1 MPDSGSIRI
10 GGRDVTGDAPADRDV
25 AFVFQQY
32 SLYPHLTVFENMA
45 FALRAPIR
53 RVPEAEIRAK
63 VQEVARLLHIETKL
77 DNKATQLSGG
87 QMQRVAIGRALVR
100 SPSIYLMDEPLSS
113 LDAKLRGEMR
123 LELKRIQ
130 TDLGATILYV
140 THDQTEAMTMASR
153 IGVIEAGRL
162 MQIGTPREIYE
173 NPVNAY
179 VAARLGQPAINLLP
193 AALFAG
199 VPPGGPNHRR
209 AHRASDDR
217 ARRRRRVGNRDADR
231 TSRRPEPSPPRPRR
245 PARRDVVGPRGEP
258 RRRGRRVAPPQQTAV
273 LRCGRREGRGMTLDR
288 AAREKLVRAL
298 AASMIE
304 HADELTSLD
313 QAIGDGDHG
322 LNMKR
327 GFEAVLATLP
337 GLADKSLPEM
347 LKAIGMTLVMKVGG
361 ASGPLV
367 GTFFMELGKA
377 LPEQP
382 ARADLVAAT
391 DKAINA
397 VKARG
402 RSDAG
407 QKTLL
412 DVLVPVQAVL
422 ADGGDA
428 RAIAAEAAQA
438 ADRTT
443 PMLAIRGRAS
453 FLGER
458 SIGHMDPGS
467 RSASLLIGAAVAIL
481 EFEAN
486 T

>member
-1 MPDSGSIRI
+1 MM
-10 GGRDVTGDAPADRDV
+10 
-25 AFVFQQY
+25 
-32 SLYPHLTVFENMA
+32 LN
-45 FALRAPIR
+45 
-53 RVPEAEIRAK
+53 
-63 VQEVARLLHIETKL
+63 
-77 DNKATQLSGG
+77 
-87 QMQRVAIGRALVR
+87 
-100 SPSIYLMDEPLSS
+100 
-113 LDAKLRGEMR
+113 
-123 LELKRIQ
+123 
-130 TDLGATILYV
+130 
-140 THDQTEAMTMASR
+140 
-153 IGVIEAGRL
+153 
-162 MQIGTPREIYE
+162 
-173 NPVNAY
+173 
-179 VAARLGQPAINLLP
+179 
-193 AALFAG
+193 
-199 VPPGGPNHRR
+199 
-209 AHRASDDR
+209 
-217 ARRRRRVGNRDADR
+217 
-231 TSRRPEPSPPRPRR
+231 
-245 PARRDVVGPRGEP
+245 
-258 RRRGRRVAPPQQTAV
+258 
-273 LRCGRREGRGMTLDR
+273 R
-288 AAREKLVRAL
+288 AAKEELVRAL
-298 AASMIE
+298 AGSMIE
-304 HADELTSLD
+304 HADELTTLD

-322 LNMKR
+322 LNRKR

-337 GLADKSLPEM
+337 ALADKSLPEM

-402 RSDAG
+402 RSEAG

>member
-1 MPDSGSIRI
+1 
-10 GGRDVTGDAPADRDV
+10 
-25 AFVFQQY
+25 
-32 SLYPHLTVFENMA
+32 
-45 FALRAPIR
+45 
-53 RVPEAEIRAK
+53 
-63 VQEVARLLHIETKL
+63 
-77 DNKATQLSGG
+77 
-87 QMQRVAIGRALVR
+87 
-100 SPSIYLMDEPLSS
+100 
-113 LDAKLRGEMR
+113 
-123 LELKRIQ
+123 
-130 TDLGATILYV
+130 
-140 THDQTEAMTMASR
+140 MT
-153 IGVIEAGRL
+153 L
-162 MQIGTPREIYE
+162 
-173 NPVNAY
+173 
-179 VAARLGQPAINLLP
+179 
-193 AALFAG
+193 
-199 VPPGGPNHRR
+199 
-209 AHRASDDR
+209 HRA
-217 ARRRRRVGNRDADR
+217 AKEN
-231 TSRRPEPSPPRPRR
+231 
-245 PARRDVVGPRGEP
+245 
-258 RRRGRRVAPPQQTAV
+258 
-273 LRCGRREGRGMTLDR
+273 
-288 AAREKLVRAL
+288 LVRAL
-298 AASMIE
+298 AAAMIE

-382 ARADLVAAT
+382 SRADLVAAT

-428 RAIAAEAAQA
+428 RAIAAEAAHA